1 MGYRSRSIIVA
12 VSAAVLLAGP
22 SFGRVSSEVKVFDR
36 TVVCG
41 TRIGW
46 ISVGGGP
53 RGTNMS
59 HPGQLYVNGDSSGG
73 SLPLAGVQVVSSNPD
88 PTSRGA
94 YLDTKHCS
102 RTTNSVPLT
111 RKGLPAPVA
120 FGADAT
126 CPTGGRVLVHLRY
139 TYVPG
144 AHHPYF
150 KVGGR
155 LISAS
160 LAVRTYRTLKPVA
173 FAALTAGGR
182 TFQFSTAAVCR
193 T

>member
-1 MGYRSRSIIVA
+1 MGFRSIIVA
-12 VSAAVLLAGP
+12 VFAVLLLAGP
-22 SFGRVSSEVKVFDR
+22 SFARVSSEIKVFDR
-36 TVVCG
+36 TVVCA

-46 ISVGGGP
+46 IRVGGGP
-53 RGTNMS
+53 RGTDAS
-59 HPGQLYVNGDSSGG
+59 HPGGLYVNGDSSAG
-73 SLPLAGVQVVSSNPD
+73 SLPLAGVQAVSSNPGP
-88 PTSRGA
+88 PTRGA

-102 RTTNSVPLT
+102 PTANKVPLT

-120 FGADAT
+120 FGRDAT

-144 AHHPYF
+144 AHHSYF
-150 KVGGR
+150 TVGGR

-160 LAVRTYRTLKPVA
+160 LAVRAYKTLKPVA
-173 FAALTAGGR
+173 FASLTAGGN
-182 TFQFSTAAVCR
+182 TFQFSSAPACR